1 MRPRDADGA
10 EPAAGT
16 RAPGLVTAECRWGRL
31 AFLFMTIETSFTHP
45 DPVSA
50 EALWTID
57 RAGTLAA
64 YDGWTNAPGAQVDV
78 GLPVGLWPSLLSGG
92 GLLWLHTT
100 DGDLAIVDPAAC
112 SVVTRLTVPQASPP
126 GLVATGYAL
135 GALWFA
141 EAGQLCRVSG
151 TGERTV
157 TELPDDFGAGM
168 GLAPAVAATSEWLW
182 VGSGDRWH
190 NRGNRLL
197 RVDPA
202 TGEITLSARLP
213 GVHIDSL
220 ATAPQ
225 GLVATAVNRPD
236 VFVLDPDTGEPRWST
251 KVPDGSMIV
260 TPYPAGD
267 GVWAVGANGTAI
279 RLGDPRTPVAA
290 TAAFGD
296 NSTPYYGDVGLG
308 ALWIAD
314 EIWSTVIRIDAGT
327 GRILARIPVTVGEP
341 DSPAFFP
348 VAGESTVWVLDY
360 NLADGFSRIDPAT
373 NRAVRVR
380 ESSGVNSF
388 SAAIAPAPA
397 TGSTG

>member
-1 MRPRDADGA
+1 
-10 EPAAGT
+10 
-16 RAPGLVTAECRWGRL
+16 VTAECQWGGL
-31 AFLFMTIETSFTHP
+31 AFHFMTIETGFTHP
-45 DPVSA
+45 ARVPA
-50 EALWTID
+50 EALWTIGQT
-57 RAGTLAA
+57 GTLAV
-64 YDGWTNAPGAQVDV
+64 YDGWTSTPAAQVDV
-78 GLPVGLWPSLLSGG
+78 GLPTDPFAPSLLSGG
-92 GLLWLHTT
+92 GLLWVHTI
-100 DGDLAIVDPAAC
+100 GGHLAIVDPAAC
-112 SVVTRLTVPQASPP
+112 SVVTRLTVPSASPP

-141 EAGQLCRVSG
+141 EAGRLCRVSG

-157 TELPDDFGAGM
+157 TELPDDFGVGM

-190 NRGNRLL
+190 DRGNRLL

-220 ATAPQ
+220 AAAPQ

-236 VFVLDPDTGEPRWST
+236 VFVLDPVTGELRWST
-251 KVPDGSMIV
+251 QVPDDSMIV
-260 TPYPAGD
+260 TPCPAGD

-279 RLGDPRTPVAA
+279 RLGDPGTPVAA
-290 TAAFGD
+290 TVAFGD
-296 NSTPYYGDVGLG
+296 NSTPYYTTAGLG
-308 ALWIAD
+308 SLWIAD
-314 EIWSTVIRIDAGT
+314 EIWSTVIRVDAGT
-327 GRILARIPVTVGEP
+327 GRILARIPVTTGEP

-348 VAGESTVWVLDY
+348 AAGESAVWVLDY

-373 NRAVRVR
+373 NQAVRVR

-388 SAAIAPAPA
+388 SAAVAPAPA
-397 TGSTG
+397 TGPA